1 SSRRPI
7 INRHWQRLVLIRGRI
22 LPAQPPNSMS
32 GKRPCPRRW
41 RPSPTNRSDAE
52 RRNARF
58 RTAQFEERALKPR
71 PSAITAVADTRT
83 LETDTGGALLKSL
96 LEADGH
102 ICAERVVIRDDL
114 QLIRQALQNFVA
126 NPTIDVVLTT
136 GGTGFSGR
144 DVTPEAV
151 EPLFDKRMEGFS
163 VLFHQYSANTVGT
176 SSLQSRAT
184 AGLIGETFVF
194 VVPGSSGGCRDA
206 WEGILRAQLDN
217 RHKPC
222 NFVELMP
229 RLAER

>member
-1 SSRRPI
+1 
-7 INRHWQRLVLIRGRI
+7 
-22 LPAQPPNSMS
+22 M
-32 GKRPCPRRW
+32 
-41 RPSPTNRSDAE
+41 
-52 RRNARF
+52 F
-58 RTAQFEERALKPR
+58 RTDRFEDRAFR
-71 PSAITAVADTRT
+71 PLSIAVIAVSDTRT
-83 LETDTGGALLKSL
+83 IETDTGGALLRSL

-102 ICAERVVIRDDL
+102 RCFGRQVVRDDV
-114 QLIRQALQNFVA
+114 QLIRAAVQAHVA
-126 NPTIDVVLTT
+126 HPEVDVVLTT

-163 VLFHQYSANTVGT
+163 VLFHQYSASTVGT

-184 AGLIGETFVF
+184 AGLIGTTFVF
-194 VVPGSSGGCRDA
+194 CLPGSRGACRDA
-206 WEGILRAQLDN
+206 WEGILSHQLDY